1 MALITVLVGAASAQV
16 IGASTQNL
24 VRRKLTFHN
33 PNIVG
38 QQSIYLTQAP
48 AAAVVGSGLA
58 LLPGEKY
65 DVFGDQC
72 LTAWNGIGSAAGAN
86 VSVIEYLY
94 AAGNLP
100 QGYLFSL
107 PVG

>member
-1 MALITVLVGAASAQV
+1 MALITTLVGTGSVQV
-16 IGASTQNL
+16 IGPSTQTSP
-24 VRRKLTFHN
+24 RRKLTFHN
-33 PNIVG
+33 PNLVG
-38 QQSIYLTQAP
+38 QQSIYLVQAP
-48 AAAVVGSGLA
+48 AAAVVGTGLA

-72 LTAWNGIGSAAGAN
+72 LTAWNGIGSSAGAN

-94 AAGNLP
+94 GPGNLP
-100 QGYLFSL
+100 QGYQFNM

>member
-1 MALITVLVGAASAQV
+1 MALTTTLVGTASTSV
-16 IGASTQNL
+16 IGPGSPTA

-33 PNIVG
+33 PNVAG
-38 QQSIYLTQAP
+38 QQIIYGAQAP
-48 AAAVVGSGLA
+48 AAAVVGAGLA

-72 LTAWNGIGSAAGAN
+72 LTGWNFIGSAAGAN
-86 VSVIEYLY
+86 VSVLEYLY
-94 AAGNLP
+94 GPGNLP
-100 QGYLFSL
+100 QGYTFNL